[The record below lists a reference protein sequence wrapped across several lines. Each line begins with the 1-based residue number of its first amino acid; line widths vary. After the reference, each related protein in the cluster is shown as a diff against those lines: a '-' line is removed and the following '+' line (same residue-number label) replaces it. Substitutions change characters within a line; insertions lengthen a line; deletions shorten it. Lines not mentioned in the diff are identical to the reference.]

1 MFILKGNLFLLISV
15 VILLSVSMFSFY
27 KHLSLAK
34 KRRVIFPRRKTN

>member
-1 MFILKGNLFLLISV
+1 MFILKGNSVLLIAVVFLLA
-15 VILLSVSMFSFY
+15 LSVFSFY